1 MKHRSNLYLA
11 LLLSF
16 FCGFTLLFPH
26 QGLCAKVYTIG
37 DSSYDIALAKGKPPV
52 KLGPIQAEN
61 VPDIFPQSFLE
72 KDGSYGGGKVYP
84 SISAAQKGLKV
95 LLQKGTLPEG
105 LTWHIFELDATW
117 EDDVYEISQSDY
129 RLNKLRIVRSRATE

>member
-1 MKHRSNLYLA
+1 MSRRPNLYLA
-11 LLLSF
+11 LLLSL
-16 FCGFTLLFPH
+16 FCGLILLFP
-26 QGLCAKVYTIG
+26 QQAECAKVYTIG
-37 DSSYDIALAKGKPPV
+37 DTSYDIALAKGKPPV

-72 KDGSYGGGKVYP
+72 NDGSYGGGKVYP
-84 SISAAQKGLKV
+84 SISAAQKELKV

-117 EDDVYEISQSDY
+117 EDDVYEISQNDY
-129 RLNKLRIVRSRATE
+129 RLNKLRIVRSRAAE